1 MEVQVGRNAAISK
14 TKYDVRWGTELAR
27 AEAGSRLCSPAARP
41 RAGGSLKLRLNL
53 QPSAPAST
61 EVISPL

>member
-1 MEVQVGRNAAISK
+1 MEAEVGRNAAISK
-14 TKYDVRWGTELAR
+14 AKYDVRWGTTAR
-27 AEAGSRLCSPAARP
+27 TEAGSRLCSPAARP

>member
-1 MEVQVGRNAAISK
+1 MEAQVGRNAAISK

-27 AEAGSRLCSPAARP
+27 AEAGSPAARP